1 MKKIISGLP
10 LMLLIVALLAWG
22 NTATGQQK
30 ENRGKASKEMKQE
43 AMQQKQKGKEEAGE
57 IEEAAEAEA
66 DQAEEVTGTK
76 AERAAEKIK
85 YEAEDM
91 AGDIKEEVEKVVGK
105 VKEKGEEARDDFKQE
120 DQGKSKGNAYGRN
133 KGDLQG
139 KEFGQARAEQARL
152 QQQEKR
158 AELDTTLVQG
168 ENKIMQARE
177 KIRISREDLDKEKAG
192 RRITDKEY
200 QLKQEKLDYAE
211 EAVNQL
217 EKKIIE
223 ARRLKEEKG
232 VTDL

>member
-10 LMLLIVALLAWG
+10 FILLIIALMAWG

-43 AMQQKQKGKEEAGE
+43 AIQQKGKEKAGE

-66 DQAEEVTGTK
+66 EQAEEVTGTK

-85 YEAEDM
+85 SEAEDM
-91 AGDIKEEVEKVVGK
+91 AGDIKEEVEKVAGK
-105 VKEKGEEARDDFKQE
+105 VKEKGKETRDDFKQE

-177 KIRISREDLDKEKAG
+177 KIRISREDLEKEKTG

>member
-10 LMLLIVALLAWG
+10 FILLIIALMAWG

-43 AMQQKQKGKEEAGE
+43 AIQQKGKEKAGE

-66 DQAEEVTGTK
+66 EQAEEVTGTK
-76 AERAAEKIK
+76 TERAAEKIRS
-85 YEAEDM
+85 EAEDM
-91 AGDIKEEVEKVVGK
+91 AGDLKEEVEKVAEK
-105 VKEKGEEARDDFKQE
+105 VREKGKEARDDFKQE
-120 DQGKSKGNAYGRN
+120 DRGKSKGNSYGRN
-133 KGDLQG
+133 KGDQQG
-139 KEFGQARAEQARL
+139 QEFGQARAEQARL

-177 KIRISREDLDKEKAG
+177 RIRISREDLEKEKAG
-192 RRITDKEY
+192 RSITDKEY
-200 QLKQEKLDYAE
+200 QLKQEKLNSAE

-217 EKKIIE
+217 EKKVIE

>member
-10 LMLLIVALLAWG
+10 FILLIVALMAWG

-43 AMQQKQKGKEEAGE
+43 AMQQKGKEKAGE

-66 DQAEEVTGTK
+66 EQAEEVTGTK
-76 AERAAEKIK
+76 AERAAEKIRS
-85 YEAEDM
+85 EAEDM
-91 AGDIKEEVEKVVGK
+91 AGDLKEEVEKVVGK
-105 VKEKGEEARDDFKQE
+105 VREKGEEARDDFKQE

-200 QLKQEKLDYAE
+200 QLKQEKLNSAE

-217 EKKIIE
+217 EKKVIE